1 VDGHLA
7 TRWSS
12 AFSDPQWIGVDLG
25 ARRAIQQVILRW
37 ETAYARAYQL
47 QVSDDALT
55 WTTIWSTTTGDG
67 AVDDV
72 PNLSAAGRYVR
83 VYAERRATVWGDSLW
98 ELEVYG
104 PPQ

>member
-12 AFSDPQWIGVDLG
+12 AFSDPQWISVDLG

-47 QVSDDALT
+47 QVSDDASQ

-72 PNLSAAGRYVR
+72 RDLSAAGRYVR